1 MLEYLSVVTPIR
13 SCGPCAACCVVFAVE
28 VLSKP
33 EYVRCSHRDS
43 AGCTIYE
50 ERPKACRAY
59 ACLWLEGEF
68 DVGQRPDLVGLAF
81 DLPTAIDEDPDYAG
95 ITVICAREVRPDSAE
110 EIPAQKLILNLAW
123 RFVVRLTLWGGETKL
138 VGPRTSVELVT
149 QRAHARQA
157 RQANGGSSDTDA
169 HSGSLPVV

>member
-1 MLEYLSVVTPIR
+1 MLECLSVVTPIR
-13 SCGPCAACCVVFAVE
+13 SCGPCTACCVVFAIE

-50 ERPKACRAY
+50 ERPKACQAY

-68 DVGQRPDLVGLAF
+68 DVGQRPDLVGLAL

-95 ITVICAREVRPDSAE
+95 MTVICAREVRPNSAE
-110 EIPAQKLILNLAW
+110 EVPAQKLILSLAW
-123 RFVVRLTLWGGETKL
+123 RLRRARREALRLRLAGASTCPRRW
-138 VGPRTSVELVT
+138 GPRAR
-149 QRAHARQA
+149 RAPRA
-157 RQANGGSSDTDA
+157 
-169 HSGSLPVV
+169 